1 MQRRVKA
8 SLTAESDG
16 GCPCE
21 NGDLCGTEPV
31 PKRRQ
36 RPAHIPHLRAESG
49 KLQSGKVGVLRKLAK
64 SPFPFH
70 LAHHAGEVLH
80 VPGRDVA
87 LGGKLVQSGY
97 GLFELGGAD
106 VLSRFAKPFAD
117 FPDGRFNDGKI
128 AGRFLRA
135 VRPYLNSYR
144 RRVVH
149 GLPLVFLLRFPVSA
163 AWADKKAVSMLRK
176 VRIS

>member
-1 MQRRVKA
+1 M
-8 SLTAESDG
+8 
-16 GCPCE
+16 
-21 NGDLCGTEPV
+21 
-31 PKRRQ
+31 
-36 RPAHIPHLRAESG
+36 
-49 KLQSGKVGVLRKLAK
+49 
-64 SPFPFH
+64 
-70 LAHHAGEVLH
+70 
-80 VPGRDVA
+80 PGRDVA

-97 GLFELGGAD
+97 GLFELGRAD

-144 RRVVH
+144 RRVVT
-149 GLPLVFLLRFPVSA
+149 GLPLVFLLRISVSA